1 MLRVTTIAMLAE
13 SVPAHE
19 VGMLLG
25 GIASFT
31 SVSRSVA
38 PIIVGLLLSRDN
50 GVTATAASRALTF
63 ALPSLFAG
71 CIVGAAALVVAFSG
85 MVATAK
91 ASASS
96 SVPRQARCALAP
108 RRSLP

>member
-1 MLRVTTIAMLAE
+1 M
-13 SVPAHE
+13 
-19 VGMLLG
+19 
-25 GIASFT
+25 
-31 SVSRSVA
+31 A

-91 ASASS
+91 ASALTETKTKTKTKAEEK
-96 SVPRQARCALAP
+96 QELLEKKAN
-108 RRSLP
+108 